1 MKVDR
6 AMKREIMEMVH
17 NTFASDPLASRKD
30 VCQAVMREMDLDRPD
45 LMQRAE
51 QVSVEH
57 MLETIVGEYVRRSR
71 ARIKDSV
78 ISGQTDAGADGPP
91 PYEAIAKVMLTI
103 PTSGGEF
110 ETKPALLCDR
120 EDIRAARL
128 YYAEQRE
135 SIDKRER
142 YCAAIEQVMDER
154 EFSPYQTVREL
165 YAA

>member
-6 AMKREIMEMVH
+6 SMKREIMEIVH
-17 NTFASDPLASRKD
+17 NAFASNPLASRKE
-30 VCQAVMREMDLDRPD
+30 VCQTVMREMDVDRPD
-45 LMQRAE
+45 LMERAQE
-51 QVSVEH
+51 VSVEH

-71 ARIKDSV
+71 ARIRDSV
-78 ISGQTDAGADGPP
+78 LSGQTDTGADGPP
-91 PYEAIAKVMLTI
+91 PYEVIAKVMLTI
-103 PTSGGEF
+103 PTSNGEF

-142 YCAAIEQVMDER
+142 YCAAIEEVMDQR
-154 EFSPYQTVREL
+154 DFSPEQTVREL